1 MKVELN
7 LCNYTTKANL
17 KNATG
22 DDTSKFAKRVDL
34 ASLKL
39 EIDKLDT
46 FRLETTLVDLSKL
59 SDVIKN
65 EAVKK
70 IVYDELIKNEKC

>member
-59 SDVIKN
+59 SDVIK
-65 EAVKK
+65 KRS
-70 IVYDELIKNEKC
+70 C

>member
-22 DDTSKFAKRVDL
+22 DDTSKIAKRVDL

-59 SDVIKN
+59 SDVIK
-65 EAVKK
+65 KRS
-70 IVYDELIKNEKC
+70 C

>member
-46 FRLETTLVDLSKL
+46 FRLETTVVDLSKL
-59 SDVIKN
+59 SDVIK
-65 EAVKK
+65 KRS
-70 IVYDELIKNEKC
+70 C